1 MSTYSHLGAS
11 PEAAPDD
18 EAGIALGHRLPKF
31 AELRERLFGGASAP
45 AVEEDG
51 LLAAD
56 GHAVHPRLAPLQTE
70 LRRLVFELLPA
81 TEGDA
86 GPVWTLTAAR
96 SGAGAT
102 TVAAVMAAT
111 AAEELRAPVLLVE
124 GNLRYPQLAGLLSA
138 AAKPGLSDVLA
149 GDASLLDAMQETSLP
164 GLWLLPAGAVAGQ
177 PVRLLRSPVIGDLID
192 AARQRFGAVVVDAPA
207 VLESSE
213 AALLA
218 CWADRTM
225 LVVASGRTAM
235 PDVRRAVDLFG
246 PERELGVILNAVEPA
261 LPGWLERLAGDD
273 GR

>member
-11 PEAAPDD
+11 PEAATDE
-18 EAGIALGHRLPKF
+18 EAGLALGQRLPKF
-31 AELRERLFGGASAP
+31 AELRERLLGGGNAS
-45 AVEEDG
+45 VEDGG

-56 GHAVHPRLAPLQTE
+56 GHALHPRFARLRAGV
-70 LRRLVFELLPA
+70 RRLVFELLPA
-81 TEGDA
+81 TDA
-86 GPVWTLTAAR
+86 DTGPVWTLTATG
-96 SGAGAT
+96 SGDGTT

-111 AAEELRAPVLLVE
+111 AAEDLTRPVLLVE
-124 GNLRYPQLAGLLSA
+124 GDLRHPKLAELLSA
-138 AAKPGLSDVLA
+138 QAEPGLSDVLA
-149 GDASLLDAMQETSLP
+149 GDASLVDAMQETSLP
-164 GLWLLPAGAVAGQ
+164 GLWLLPAGTAVGQ

-225 LVVASGRTAM
+225 LVVASGQTAM

-246 PERELGVILNAVEPA
+246 PERELGVILNAVEPE